1 MIAKT
6 NTRSSF
12 SVGLYAAIAA
22 FLTYTIIFGF
32 RKSFTVCT
40 FDGMR
45 FWGFGYKTLL
55 VLSQM
60 LGYLAAKFYG
70 IKFIAELKRLGRYKI
85 VLLLVG
91 IAWLAWLLFALIPA
105 PYNIICLF
113 INGFPLGMLWGVIFS
128 YIEGRKATDFIGAAL
143 AVSFI
148 FSSGFVKS
156 VGGWLILYFGV
167 PEVWVPFTS
176 GAVFAIPL
184 LVFIYAMEK
193 IPAPS
198 AEDIALRMNRV
209 PMNAMERKTFLQK
222 FLPGII
228 AAVCIYMFATIFRD
242 IRDNFSADMWKE
254 MGYLNQ
260 PAIFSKTETPI
271 TLIILLLIGSMVLI
285 QNNRKAFMLSH
296 VFIGIGFI
304 IAGFSTY

>member
-85 VLLLVG
+85 VLLFVVKA
-91 IAWLAWLLFALIPA
+91 IDKT
-105 PYNIICLF
+105 II
-113 INGFPLGMLWGVIFS
+113 
-128 YIEGRKATDFIGAAL
+128 
-143 AVSFI
+143 SF
-148 FSSGFVKS
+148 G
-156 VGGWLILYFGV
+156 
-167 PEVWVPFTS
+167 
-176 GAVFAIPL
+176 
-184 LVFIYAMEK
+184 EK
-193 IPAPS
+193 R
-198 AEDIALRMNRV
+198 E
-209 PMNAMERKTFLQK
+209 
-222 FLPGII
+222 
-228 AAVCIYMFATIFRD
+228 
-242 IRDNFSADMWKE
+242 
-254 MGYLNQ
+254 
-260 PAIFSKTETPI
+260 
-271 TLIILLLIGSMVLI
+271 
-285 QNNRKAFMLSH
+285 
-296 VFIGIGFI
+296 
-304 IAGFSTY
+304 